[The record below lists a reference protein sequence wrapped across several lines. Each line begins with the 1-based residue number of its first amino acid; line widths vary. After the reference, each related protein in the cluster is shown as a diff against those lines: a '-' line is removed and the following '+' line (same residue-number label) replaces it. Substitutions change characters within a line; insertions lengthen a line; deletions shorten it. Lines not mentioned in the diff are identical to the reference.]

1 MHIHTTLNKYR
12 KYHKDSQFLFSIT
25 FGVFLFILSLIANHI
40 ASLYATRSASSSV
53 EDIILSNTPVMN
65 VDFVVNEG
73 AFLFTIFVILLLLL
87 EPKRIA
93 FTLKSVA
100 LFIFIRSIFITLT
113 HLAPYPQHALLDMTD
128 VFSVFNFGGDFFFSG
143 HTGLPFLIA
152 LIFWEHKPVRYAAL
166 CISLL
171 FGASVL
177 LGHLHYSI
185 DVFSAFF
192 ITYSI
197 FHLSLHWFAKDY
209 TVFYDL
215 DENA

>member
-1 MHIHTTLNKYR
+1 MHKIFARYKKYLR
-12 KYHKDSQFLFSIT
+12 DTSFLFSSTLGALLLLI
-25 FGVFLFILSLIANHI
+25 SLIINHY
-40 ASLYATRSASSSV
+40 ASVYATVNASGFV
-53 EDIILSNTPVMN
+53 EDIILSNTRVFN
-65 VDFVVNEG
+65 VDFIVNEG
-73 AFLFTIFVILLLLL
+73 AFLFLVFVTLLLFL

-93 FTLKSVA
+93 FTLKASA

-113 HLAPYPQHALLDMTD
+113 HLAPFPTHAILEQSDI
-128 VFSVFNFGGDFFFSG
+128 FAIFNFGGDFFFSG

-152 LIFWEHKPVRYAAL
+152 LIFWENLFIRYAS
-166 CISLL
+166 ISVSLL

-197 FHLSLHWFAKDY
+197 FHLSLRLFAKDY
-209 TVFYDL
+209 KVLYEIDETVQ
-215 DENA
+215 